1 MSLGWH
7 LSEPLVLVLVP
18 RVLICL
24 LALGSIPEG
33 EQCNQQVEADQVETE
48 EETVVEAPL
57 VEEEV
62 RGEEE
67 EDEDTGEV
75 AARAQR
81 LVLRLAVLGPESFV
95 CGHYAGVLGLNLVPS
110 LTCCLQTGQGCFS
123 LAVP

>member
-7 LSEPLVLVLVP
+7 LSEPLALVLVP
-18 RVLICL
+18 RVLKCL

-67 EDEDTGEV
+67 EGTGEV

-95 CGHYAGVLGLNLVPS
+95 CGHYAGVLGLN
-110 LTCCLQTGQGCFS
+110 F
-123 LAVP
+123 